1 MLIAFVHSG
10 RSFMPEADAY
20 TNYFSSRN
28 ISCVVTTPEKIN
40 DIERDLEWF
49 FWRRQN
55 KTAKEFCKNS

>member
-1 MLIAFVHSG
+1 
-10 RSFMPEADAY
+10 MPEADAY

-55 KTAKEFCKNS
+55 KTAKEYCKNS